1 MKRGGPD
8 FKTIAA
14 RALDSIEAVCAHW
27 LPAGKKAGP
36 EWEIGDR
43 HGAAGKS
50 LKVHL
55 TGTKAGQWADFA
67 AGDKGGDAV
76 SLVAYVD
83 GCPQGEAAR
92 KLADFLGIPTGEEEP
107 RPAGKAKP
115 TTKPAAADEAQA
127 KTPATKTAPEWR
139 PILPV
144 PNDAP
149 PHPAAH
155 PKQGRPDRLYTYR
168 GPAGEVLGYVA
179 RWEASPTRPKKEF
192 GWLVFAEAG
201 GRREWRWQ
209 GFPVPRPLYGLDALA
224 DRPAAAVLLCEGEK
238 ATEAAWELMPDHVAL
253 TWPGGGK
260 AADKADFAPLK
271 GRAVILWPDA
281 DTPGTVAMQTAERL
295 LAKAG
300 AASVRW
306 LNLPALAAARAGN
319 EKAGELPQGFDAA
332 DMLAEG
338 WDAALMVDFLARPDA
353 LRETKA
359 PAADAQGQPESGP
372 DAGRFALAPDGL
384 YMHKP
389 NRDGS
394 FRLVRLSD
402 PLNVPALARDEEG
415 GGWAPVLEF
424 RDRDGL
430 KRQEI
435 IPFRLFLGDGA
446 DGVKQLADCGLAIE
460 PGREAIDG
468 LKGYIASARPE
479 KRARLVDATG
489 WHGGAYLFPDGQI
502 GDAAETLIYQGSKR
516 ALGVFTPRG
525 KLRDWQDHIAAL
537 AVGNPR
543 LLFTLAAAFAGPLL
557 KPCGGASCAF
567 HWTGDSSL
575 GKSGS
580 LHAAGSVWGHPQGA
594 VHSWRSTDNSLEY
607 VAAQHNDGLLILDE
621 LKEVD
626 PRQAGAIAYMLGNSK
641 GKNRAHHAGGLRE
654 TVSWRIAMLSSGE
667 IGLADHLASAGQKTH
682 AGQTVRF
689 IELPADAGA
698 GLGMWNSLHHLA
710 DGRAFTDALKTAA
723 AKCYGIAG
731 RAFIAAMIEH
741 AAAVPA
747 TVQKLEM
754 AFFDRYVPADAGGQV
769 RRVAAAFALAAA
781 GGELAAEWR
790 ICPWPHGDALEA
802 AGLMFTEWLKGRPTA
817 GNLEEAQI
825 LAHVR
830 QLMERNWQARF
841 IDWHRVTED
850 NADLSRMAAV
860 PDALGFRKDATRK
873 ERTAEDEDMPYKR
886 EAHEPRF
893 LFYVTRGRFAEEFAA
908 KGGFKP
914 RRVAAVLKSKGI
926 LQCDED
932 GATWRETLPNGDARS
947 YCIIGRRLW
956 EVTGDA

>member
-8 FKTIAA
+8 FKLIAA
-14 RALDSIEAVCAHW
+14 HALDRIEAVCAHW
-27 LPAGKKAGP
+27 LPGGKKAGP

-67 AGDKGGDAV
+67 AGDRGGDLT
-76 SLVAYVD
+76 SMVAYVD
-83 GCPQGEAAR
+83 GIPQGEAAR
-92 KLADFLGIPTGEEEP
+92 KLADFLGIVTEQAED
-107 RPAGKAKP
+107 RPAGKARP
-115 TTKPAAADEAQA
+115 TTKKAAAEVQA
-127 KTPATKTAPEWR
+127 KPQATKPAPEWR

-144 PNDAP
+144 PGDAP
-149 PHPAAH
+149 PPPAAH
-155 PKQGRPDRLYTYR
+155 PKHGKPDRRYTYR
-168 GPAGEVLGYVA
+168 GQAGEVLGYVA
-179 RWEASPTRPKKEF
+179 RWEAGPTRPKKEF
-192 GWLVFAEAG
+192 GWLVFAQAD
-201 GRREWRWQ
+201 GRREWRWM

-224 DRPAAAVLLCEGEK
+224 DRTAAALVLCEGEK
-238 ATEAAWELMPDHVAL
+238 ATEATWELMPGHAAL

-260 AADKADFAPLK
+260 AADKADFSPLK
-271 GRAVILWPDA
+271 GRDVILWADA
-281 DTPGTVAMQTAERL
+281 DEPGRQAMKTAAKLARQT
-295 LAKAG
+295 G
-300 AASVRW
+300 AASIRW
-306 LNLPALAAARAGN
+306 LNLPALAAARG
-319 EKAGELPQGFDAA
+319 KGELPQGFDAA
-332 DMLAEG
+332 DLLAEG
-338 WDAALMVDFLARPDA
+338 WDAARMTDFLARPDA
-353 LRETKA
+353 LLEAKAA
-359 PAADAQGQPESGP
+359 PAADAQGQPEAGP
-372 DAGRFALAPDGL
+372 DAGRFTLAPDGL

-424 RDRDGL
+424 RDRDGQQ
-430 KRQEI
+430 RQEI

-468 LKGYIASARPE
+468 LKQFIASARPE

-502 GDAAETLIYQGSKR
+502 GDAAEALIYRGSKR

-525 KLRDWQDHIAAL
+525 KLKDWQGHIAAL
-537 AVGNPR
+537 AVGNGR
-543 LLFTLAAAFAGPLL
+543 LMFTLSVAFAGPLL
-557 KPCGGASCAF
+557 KPCGAASSAF

-580 LHAAGSVWGHPQGA
+580 LHAAGSVWGAPSGT
-594 VHSWRSTDNSLEY
+594 VNSWRSTDNSLEY

-621 LKEVD
+621 IKEVD
-626 PRQAGAIAYMLGNSK
+626 ARQAGAIAYMLGNSK

-654 TVSWRIAMLSSGE
+654 AIAWRIAMLSSGE

-698 GLGMWNSLHHLA
+698 GRGMWNTLHHLA
-710 DGRAFTDALKTAA
+710 DGRAFTDHLKTAA
-723 AKCYGIAG
+723 ARYYGTAG
-731 RAFIAAMIEH
+731 RAFIEALIEH
-741 AAAVPA
+741 LGDVPG
-747 TVQKLEM
+747 TVRKLETR
-754 AFFDRYVPADAGGQV
+754 FFDEYVPDDAGGQV
-769 RRVAAAFALAAA
+769 RRVAGAFALVAAA
-781 GGELAAEWR
+781 GELTAEWG
-790 ICPWPHGDALEA
+790 ICPWPHRAAFDA

-841 IDWHRVTED
+841 IDWHRVSED

-860 PDALGFRKDATRK
+860 PDALGFRKDAAK
-873 ERTAEDEDMPYKR
+873 KASAQDEDAPYPD
-886 EAHEPRF
+886 EPHRPNY
-893 LFYVTRGRFAEEFAA
+893 LFYVTRGRFTEEFCGKA
-908 KGGFKP
+908 GFKP

-926 LQCDED
+926 LRCDED
-932 GATWRETLPNGDARS
+932 GATWREELPNGDARS
-947 YCIIGRRLW
+947 YCIIGRKLW
-956 EVTGDA
+956 EVTADA

>member
-14 RALDSIEAVCAHW
+14 RALDRIEAVCARW
-27 LPAGKKAGP
+27 LPNGKRAGH
-36 EWEIGDR
+36 EWETGDR

-55 TGTKAGQWADFA
+55 TGSKSGQWADFA
-67 AGDKGGDAV
+67 AGDKGGDLV

-83 GCPQGEAAR
+83 GIPQGEAAR
-92 KLADFLGIPTGEEEP
+92 KLAEFLGIATEQAEAS
-107 RPAGKAKP
+107 PAGKAKA
-115 TTKPAAADEAQA
+115 TTKPAA
-127 KTPATKTAPEWR
+127 KTPAAKPAPEWR
-139 PILPV
+139 PILHV
-144 PNDAP
+144 PDDAP

-155 PKQGRPDRLYTYR
+155 PKHGKPDRLYTYR
-168 GPAGEVLGYVA
+168 RQAGEVLGYVA
-179 RWEASPTRPKKEF
+179 RWEAGPTRPKKEF

-209 GFPVPRPLYGLDALA
+209 GFPVPRPLYALDALA
-224 DRPAAAVLLCEGEK
+224 EDAARPVVLAEGEK
-238 ATEAAWELMPDHVAL
+238 ACEACWELLPDHAGL

-260 AADKADFAPLK
+260 AADKADFSPLT
-271 GRAVILWPDA
+271 GRDVILWADA
-281 DTPGTVAMQTAERL
+281 DEPGRQAMKTAARL
-295 LAKAG
+295 VRQAG

-332 DMLAEG
+332 DLLAEG
-338 WDAALMVDFLARPDA
+338 WDAARMADFLARPDA
-353 LRETKA
+353 LLEAKPA
-359 PAADAQGQPESGP
+359 PAADATPP
-372 DAGRFALAPDGL
+372 DARFLVADAGL
-384 YMHKP
+384 YFIEPGK
-389 NRDGS
+389 DGAAPREVRIAD
-394 FRLVRLSD
+394 RLE
-402 PLNVPALARDEEG
+402 VPALARDEDG
-415 GGWAPVLEF
+415 AGWSPVLVF
-424 RDRDGL
+424 RDMDGIQ
-430 KRQEI
+430 RTEI
-435 IPFRLFLGDGA
+435 IPRRLFLGDGM
-446 DGVKQLADCGLAIE
+446 DGPKQLADLGLFIE
-460 PGREAIDG
+460 PGRQALDR
-468 LKGYIASARPE
+468 LKAFIASARPE

-489 WHGGAYLFPDGQI
+489 WHGAAYLFPDGAL
-502 GDAAETLIYQGSKR
+502 GETDETLIYQGSKR

-543 LLFTLAAAFAGPLL
+543 LLFTLSAAFAGPLL

-626 PRQAGAIAYMLGNSK
+626 PKQAGAIAYMLGNSK

-654 TVSWRIAMLSSGE
+654 AIAWRIAMLSSGE

-698 GLGMWNSLHHLA
+698 GLGMWNQLHRLA

-723 AKCYGIAG
+723 AKYHGTAG

-741 AAAVPA
+741 AADVPA
-747 TVQKLEM
+747 TVRKLETR
-754 AFFDRYVPADAGGQV
+754 FFDEYVPDEAGGQV
-769 RRVAAAFALAAA
+769 RRVAGAFALVAAS
-781 GGELAAEWR
+781 GELAAEWG
-790 ICPWPHGDALEA
+790 ICPWPQRAAFDA

-830 QLMERNWQARF
+830 QLMERTWQARF
-841 IDWHRVTED
+841 IDWHRVSED

-860 PDALGFRKDATRK
+860 PDALGFRKDASK
-873 ERTAEDEDMPYKR
+873 KAAAYDADAPYP
-886 EAHEPRF
+886 EEPHRPNF
-893 LFYVTRGRFAEEFAA
+893 LFYVTRGRFAEEFCSKA
-908 KGGFKP
+908 GFKP
-914 RRVAAVLKSKGI
+914 RRVAAVLKARGI
-926 LQCDED
+926 LRCDED
-932 GATWRETLPNGDARS
+932 GATWREELPNGDARS
-947 YCIIGRRLW
+947 YCIIGRKLW
-956 EVTGDA
+956 EVTADA

>member
-1 MKRGGPD
+1 MKPGGPD

-27 LPAGKKAGP
+27 LPAGKKSGP

-55 TGTKAGQWADFA
+55 TGTKAGRWADFA
-67 AGDKGGDAV
+67 AGDKGGDLV

-92 KLADFLGIPTGEEEP
+92 KLADFLGIATEQAEA
-107 RPAGKAKP
+107 RPDGMAKA
-115 TTKPAAADEAQA
+115 TTKPTAQPQA
-127 KTPATKTAPEWR
+127 KTPATKTAPDWR

-144 PNDAP
+144 PDDAP

-155 PKQGRPDRLYTYR
+155 PKHGKPDRLYTYH
-168 GPAGEVLGYVA
+168 GQAGEVLGYVA
-179 RWEASPTRPKKEF
+179 RWEAGPTRPKKEF

-224 DRPAAAVLLCEGEK
+224 DRPAAAALLCEGEK
-238 ATEAAWELMPDHVAL
+238 AAEASWELMPDHVAL

-260 AADKADFAPLK
+260 AADRADFAPLK
-271 GRAVILWPDA
+271 GRDVILWADA
-281 DTPGTVAMQTAERL
+281 DEPGRQAMKTAARL
-295 LAKAG
+295 VRQAG

-306 LNLPALAAARAGN
+306 LNLPALAAARN
-319 EKAGELPQGFDAA
+319 LGELPQGFDAA
-332 DMLAEG
+332 DLLSEG
-338 WDAALMVDFLARPDA
+338 WGAARMAGFLARPDA
-353 LRETKA
+353 LLEAKPA
-359 PAADAQGQPESGP
+359 PAADTSPPETTPPDSRFLVA
-372 DAGRFALAPDGL
+372 DAGLYFIEPGKDGAAPREVRIAD
-384 YMHKP
+384 
-389 NRDGS
+389 
-394 FRLVRLSD
+394 RLE
-402 PLNVPALARDEEG
+402 VPALARDEDG
-415 GGWAPVLEF
+415 AGWSPVLVF
-424 RDRDGL
+424 RDMDGIQ
-430 KRQEI
+430 RTEI
-435 IPFRLFLGDGA
+435 IPRRLFLGDGM
-446 DGVKQLADCGLAIE
+446 DGPKQLADLGLFIE
-460 PGREAIDG
+460 PGRQALDR
-468 LKGYIASARPE
+468 LKAYIASARPE

-489 WHGGAYLFPDGQI
+489 WHGAAYLFPDGAL
-502 GDAAETLIYQGSKR
+502 GETDEALIYQGSKR

-525 KLRDWQDHIAAL
+525 KLKDWQDHIAAL
-537 AVGNPR
+537 AVDNPR
-543 LLFTLAAAFAGPLL
+543 LLFTLSAAFAGPLL
-557 KPCGGASCAF
+557 KPCGAASCAF

-626 PRQAGAIAYMLGNSK
+626 PKQAGAIAYMLGNSK

-654 TVSWRIAMLSSGE
+654 AIAWRIAMLSSGE

-698 GLGMWNSLHHLA
+698 GLGMWNRLHHLA
-710 DGRAFTDALKTAA
+710 DGRAFTDILKTAA
-723 AKCYGIAG
+723 AKYHGTAG
-731 RAFIAAMIEH
+731 RAFIAAIIEH
-741 AAAVPA
+741 AADVPA
-747 TVQKLEM
+747 TVRKLETR
-754 AFFDRYVPADAGGQV
+754 FFDEYVPDDAGGQV
-769 RRVAAAFALAAA
+769 RRVAGAFALVAAA
-781 GGELAAEWR
+781 GELAAEWR
-790 ICPWPHGDALEA
+790 ICPWPQREAFDA
-802 AGLMFTEWLKGRPTA
+802 AGRMFVEWLKGRPTA

-841 IDWHRVTED
+841 IDWHRVSED

-860 PDALGFRKDATRK
+860 PDALGFRKDAAK
-873 ERTAEDEDMPYKR
+873 KASAYDQDAPYP
-886 EAHEPRF
+886 EAPHRPNYH
-893 LFYVTRGRFAEEFAA
+893 FYVTRGRFTEEFCGKA
-908 KGGFKP
+908 GFKP
-914 RRVAAVLKSKGI
+914 RRVAAVLKARGI
-926 LQCDED
+926 LRCDED
-932 GATWRETLPNGDARS
+932 GATWREELPNGDARS
-947 YCIIGRRLW
+947 YCIIGRKLW
-956 EVTGDA
+956 EVTADA

>member
-8 FKTIAA
+8 FKIIAA
-14 RALDSIEAVCAHW
+14 RALDRIEAVCAHW

-67 AGDKGGDAV
+67 AGDKGGDLV

-83 GCPQGEAAR
+83 GIPQGEAAR
-92 KLADFLGIPTGEEEP
+92 KLADFLGIATEQAEA
-107 RPAGKAKP
+107 RPAGKVKA
-115 TTKPAAADEAQA
+115 TTKPAAKPQA
-127 KTPATKTAPEWR
+127 KTPAAPEWR

-144 PNDAP
+144 PEDAP

-155 PKQGRPDRLYTYR
+155 PKHGKPDRRYTYR
-168 GPAGEVLGYVA
+168 GPGGEVLGYVA
-179 RWEASPTRPKKEF
+179 RWEAGPTRPKKEF
-192 GWLVFAEAG
+192 GWQVYAEAG

-224 DRPAAAVLLCEGEK
+224 DRPAAAVVLAEGEK
-238 ATEAAWELMPDHVAL
+238 AAEAAWELLPDHAAL

-271 GRAVILWPDA
+271 GQDVILWADA
-281 DTPGTVAMQTAERL
+281 DEPGRQAMKTAAQLVRQ
-295 LAKAG
+295 AG
-300 AASVRW
+300 ASSVRW
-306 LNLPALAAARAGN
+306 LNLPGLAAARN
-319 EKAGELPQGFDAA
+319 MGELPQGFDAA
-332 DMLAEG
+332 DLLAEG
-338 WDAALMVDFLARPDA
+338 WDAARMAEFMARPDA
-353 LRETKA
+353 LLETKPA
-359 PAADAQGQPESGP
+359 PAADAGP
-372 DAGRFALAPDGL
+372 PDPGTDAGRFALAPDGL
-384 YMHKP
+384 YMHKQ
-389 NRDGS
+389 NRDGG

-424 RDRDGL
+424 RDRDGR

-435 IPFRLFLGDGA
+435 IPFRMFLGDGA

-468 LKGYIASARPE
+468 LKQFIASARPD

-489 WHGGAYLFPDGQI
+489 WHGGAYLFPDGAL
-502 GDAAETLIYQGSKR
+502 GETDESLIYQGSKR

-525 KLRDWQDHIAAL
+525 RLADWQAHIAAL
-537 AVGNPR
+537 AVGNGR

-626 PRQAGAIAYMLGNSK
+626 PKQAGAIAYMLGNSK

-654 TVSWRIAMLSSGE
+654 AIAWRIAMLSSGE

-698 GLGMWNSLHHLA
+698 GLGMWNSLHQLA

-723 AKCYGIAG
+723 AKYHGTAG
-731 RAFIAAMIEH
+731 RAFIAALIEH
-741 AAAVPA
+741 LGDVPA
-747 TVQKLEM
+747 TVAKLETR
-754 AFFDRYVPADAGGQV
+754 FFDEYVPDDAGGQV
-769 RRVAAAFALAAA
+769 RRVAGAFALVAAA
-781 GGELAAEWR
+781 GELAAEWR
-790 ICPWPHGDALEA
+790 ICPWPQRAAFDA
-802 AGLMFTEWLKGRPTA
+802 AGLMFTDWLKGRPTA

-860 PDALGFRKDATRK
+860 PDALGFRKDMAKR
-873 ERTAEDEDMPYKR
+873 AALAYGDEAPYP
-886 EAHEPRF
+886 EEPRTPNF
-893 LFYVTRGRFAEEFAA
+893 AFYVTRGRFAEEFAA
-908 KGGFKP
+908 KAGFKP
-914 RRVAAVLKSKGI
+914 RRVAAVLKAKSI

-947 YCIIGRRLW
+947 YCIIGRKLW
-956 EVTGDA
+956 EVTADA

>member
-1 MKRGGPD
+1 MKAGPD
-8 FKTIAA
+8 FKAIAA
-14 RALDSIEAVCAHW
+14 RALDNIEAICAHW

-67 AGDKGGDAV
+67 AGDKGGDLV

-83 GCPQGEAAR
+83 TCSQGDAAR
-92 KLADFLGIPTGEEEP
+92 KLADFLGLSTGQDEARPT
-107 RPAGKAKP
+107 GKAKP
-115 TTKPAAADEAQA
+115 APKAAPAEAKAKPPAAD
-127 KTPATKTAPEWR
+127 WR
-139 PILPV
+139 PILPI
-144 PNDAP
+144 PDDAP

-155 PKQGRPDRLYTYR
+155 PKQGKPDRLYTYR
-168 GPAGEVLGYVA
+168 GQAGEVLGYVA
-179 RWEASPTRPKKEF
+179 RWEAGPTRPKKEF

-224 DRPAAAVLLCEGEK
+224 DRPAAAVLLVEGEK
-238 ATEAAWELMPDHVAL
+238 ACEAAWELLPDHAAL

-260 AADKADFAPLK
+260 AADKADFTPLK
-271 GRAVILWPDA
+271 GRDVILWADA
-281 DTPGTVAMQTAERL
+281 DEPGRAAMKTAARL
-295 LAKAG
+295 VRQAG

-306 LNLPALAAARAGN
+306 LSLPALAAARN
-319 EKAGELPQGFDAA
+319 LGELPQGFDAA
-332 DMLAEG
+332 DLVAEG
-338 WDAALMVDFLARPDA
+338 WDVARMVDFLARPDA
-353 LRETKA
+353 LLEAKAA
-359 PAADAQGQPESGP
+359 PAADAGPPDPGSDPGP
-372 DAGRFALAPDGL
+372 DAGRFTPAPDGL
-384 YMHKP
+384 YMHKQ
-389 NRDGS
+389 NRDGG

-424 RDRDGL
+424 RDRDGRQ
-430 KRQEI
+430 RQEI
-435 IPFRLFLGDGA
+435 IPFRLFLGDGS

-468 LKGYIASARPE
+468 LKQYIASARPE

-489 WHGGAYLFPDGQI
+489 WHGGAFLFPDGAL

-516 ALGVFTPRG
+516 ALGVFSPRG
-525 KLRDWQDHIAAL
+525 KLADWQAQIAAL
-537 AVGNPR
+537 AVGNWR
-543 LLFTLAAAFAGPLL
+543 LMFTLSAAFAGPLL
-557 KPCGGASCAF
+557 KPCGAPSCAF

-575 GKSGS
+575 GKSGA
-580 LHAAGSVWGHPQGA
+580 LAAAGSVWGHPLGT

-654 TVSWRIAMLSSGE
+654 AVSWRIAMLSSGE

-682 AGQTVRF
+682 AGQAVRF

-698 GLGMWNSLHHLA
+698 GLGMWNTFHHLA

-723 AKCYGIAG
+723 AKVYGTAG
-731 RAFIAAMIEH
+731 RAFIAALIEH
-741 AAAVPA
+741 LGDVSA
-747 TVQKLEM
+747 TVAKLEKV
-754 AFFDRYVPADAGGQV
+754 FFDAHVPWDAGGQV
-769 RRVAAAFALAAA
+769 RRVAGAFALVAAA
-781 GGELAAEWR
+781 GELAAEWG
-790 ICPWPHGDALEA
+790 ICAWPRRDAFDA
-802 AGLMFTEWLKGRPTA
+802 AGLMFRDWLKARPTA

-860 PDALGFRKDATRK
+860 PDALGFRKDSARK
-873 ERTAEDEDMPYKR
+873 DRGLEEDAPYKR
-886 EAHEPRF
+886 EGHEPNF
-893 LFYVTRGRFAEEFAA
+893 LFYVTRGRFAEEFAG

-914 RRVAAVLKSKGI
+914 RRVAAVLRAHGI
-926 LQCDED
+926 LRCDED
-932 GATWRETLPNGDARS
+932 GATWSEQLPNGDRRS
-947 YCIIGRRLW
+947 YCIIGRKLW
-956 EVTGDA
+956 EVAADA